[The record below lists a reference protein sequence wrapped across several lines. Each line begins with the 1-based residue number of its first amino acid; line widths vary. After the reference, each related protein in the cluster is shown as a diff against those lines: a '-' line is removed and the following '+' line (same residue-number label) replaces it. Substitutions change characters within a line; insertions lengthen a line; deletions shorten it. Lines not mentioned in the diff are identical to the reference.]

1 MPACAIRRG
10 VVTCWRRFKT
20 SGKLKCKKTMSVE
33 GTNELKES
41 AARQAAVQFPA
52 LNNPRYPV
60 HSVASRLDPY
70 LRVIVERIRP
80 EKIILFGSYA
90 YGQPVEHSD
99 FDLLV
104 VRRGAVSEGESNL
117 QIRKLFWEVPG
128 RRPSF
133 TILTKSPEQISERL
147 DAHSSFYEE
156 IVGRGVELYAA

>member
-1 MPACAIRRG
+1 
-10 VVTCWRRFKT
+10 
-20 SGKLKCKKTMSVE
+20 MSVE
-33 GTNELKES
+33 GTSELKET
-41 AARQAAVQFPA
+41 AAACPAAVQFPA
-52 LNNPRYPV
+52 LTNPRYPV

-70 LRVIVERIRP
+70 LRVIVERIHP

-90 YGQPVEHSD
+90 YGQPDEHSD

-104 VRRGAVSEGESNL
+104 VRRDAVSEGESNL

-147 DAHSSFYEE
+147 DAHSPFYEE

>member
-1 MPACAIRRG
+1 
-10 VVTCWRRFKT
+10 T
-20 SGKLKCKKTMSVE
+20 S
-33 GTNELKES
+33 ELKES
-41 AARQAAVQFPA
+41 AVADKAAVQFPA

-60 HSVASRLDPY
+60 HDVASSLVPY
-70 LRVIVERIRP
+70 LRVIVQRIRP

-90 YGQPVEHSD
+90 YGEPDEHSD

-104 VRRGAVSEGESNL
+104 VRRGDISEGDSNL

-133 TILTKSPEQISERL
+133 TILTKTSEQISERL
-147 DAHSSFYEE
+147 KAQSPFYQE